1 MYLTAYLSEVPRP
14 LFWKEKLSKY
24 GHDILFRYYSGEE
37 RQPEQVPYPDYQGYY
52 IQLAD
57 RISSTPLKIDTLCS
71 CFCQVMN
78 YCDRRNVLGLN
89 GGGHIKI
96 FGF

>member
-37 RQPEQVPYPDYQGYY
+37 RQPEQVPYPDYQSYY

-57 RISSTPLKIDTLCS
+57 RISSTPLKIDTLCMLFLPS
-71 CFCQVMN
+71 DELLRPEECFRIKW
-78 YCDRRNVLGLN
+78 RRP
-89 GGGHIKI
+89 H
-96 FGF
+96 